1 MEKTFEVNKEII
13 VNEEVSARGT
23 ERTLAILEFLGGFR
37 KGKSISEI
45 ARGLN
50 LPINSV
56 SRITD
61 TMTLRGWLYRKED
74 DRRFVLTNRVAEL
87 TRPQVNDRSL
97 TLSSWQELKNL
108 RDRSGETTQLV
119 VMVDGKCTILEQC
132 ISTQA
137 IKVSGE
143 VGMRVPCYSCA
154 PGKSILA
161 NLPNSEFKKYTDGV
175 TLKKF
180 TPRTHSTI
188 QSLSKEMQQIR
199 ESGFA
204 VDQAEGLE
212 GIHCVSSV
220 ILDDYNYPIGAI
232 TTIAPAFRLRKERF
246 EEIGKA
252 CMESAEQ
259 IQNQL
264 FD

>member
-1 MEKTFEVNKEII
+1 M
-13 VNEEVSARGT
+13 
-23 ERTLAILEFLGGFR
+23 
-37 KGKSISEI
+37 
-45 ARGLN
+45 
-50 LPINSV
+50 
-56 SRITD
+56 
-61 TMTLRGWLYRKED
+61 
-74 DRRFVLTNRVAEL
+74 AEL

-220 ILDDYNYPIGAI
+220 ILM
-232 TTIAPAFRLRKERF
+232 TTIIQLEQLPQLHLPSPAKRTV
-246 EEIGKA
+246 
-252 CMESAEQ
+252 
-259 IQNQL
+259 
-264 FD
+264 